1 MSRRVLPLPRYV
13 LLCAPYLF
21 CLCICLLPPRK
32 VREMMRGKFAEAG
45 WDVRTNTATRDEPP
59 TVDELHAFLE
69 GAIEALEAF
78 EPEVGE
84 GRGRA
89 CSARLVFVARFC
101 FSVIALPVF

>member
-1 MSRRVLPLPRYV
+1 
-13 LLCAPYLF
+13 
-21 CLCICLLPPRK
+21 
-32 VREMMRGKFAEAG
+32 MMRGKFAEAG

-89 CSARLVFVARFC
+89 WAGSLVVVELFAAVPPLLARA
-101 FSVIALPVF
+101 